1 MGFDK
6 DQHLMPRSFTIA
18 MLSIH
23 SSPIGTLGTR
33 DTGGMS
39 VYVRALAREMG
50 LSGHRVNVFT
60 RAPHGH
66 ASAVTHLSA
75 NVRLVTL
82 DIGAPAPL
90 AKTDL
95 YRYANDYVAAIDAFS
110 TFDRCRYEVL
120 HSHYW
125 ISGLVGQ
132 MLAKHWHCPHL
143 VTFHTLAALKTNTGK
158 VTPSPDRRLHT
169 ERDLVQKS
177 DAILA
182 PCQAEI
188 DNLIRF
194 YGAAPDRIRQVPG
207 GVDFVHFRPR
217 SREAACRELGFDPED
232 FILLSVGRLTP
243 LKGQARIIE
252 TLARLGDDDRLK
264 LVLVGGDGPGDREQ
278 QRLAQMAAQ
287 AGVAA
292 RVVFTGSVPH
302 RKLPAYY
309 AAANIYVQASHY
321 ESFGLVGLEAL
332 ACGCPVVTSPVG
344 VMASLGERGQPG
356 CILTDGAPGTMA
368 AAIAAVRDGAKAWP
382 PAAIRDAVREFNWP
396 QAAASALEA
405 YAQAIH
411 RHLPNGEGS
420 PDSRTAHAATQCA
433 QRQSLS

>member
-1 MGFDK
+1 
-6 DQHLMPRSFTIA
+6 MPRSFTIA

-50 LSGHRVNVFT
+50 RSGHRVDIFT
-60 RAPHGH
+60 RARHDH
-66 ASAVTHLSA
+66 ASAVTRLSA

-90 AKTDL
+90 EKTDL
-95 YRYANDYVAAIDAFS
+95 DRYANDYVAAIDAFS
-110 TFDRCRYEVL
+110 AISRCRYEVL

-125 ISGLVGQ
+125 ISGLVGR
-132 MLAKHWHCPHL
+132 MLAKRWQCPHL
-143 VTFHTLAALKTNTGK
+143 ITFHTLAALKTNTGK
-158 VTPSPDRRLHT
+158 GSPSPDRRLHT
-169 ERDLVQKS
+169 ERELVKES
-177 DAILA
+177 DVILV
-182 PCQAEI
+182 PCQTEI

-194 YGAAPDRIRQVPG
+194 YEAPPNRIRQVPG

-217 SREAACRELGFDPED
+217 SREAARRALGFDPED

-252 TLARLGDDDRLK
+252 TLTRLGDDKRLK

-278 QRLAQMAAQ
+278 QRLEQLAAQ

-292 RVVFTGSVPH
+292 RVVFTGSVSH
-302 RKLPAYY
+302 RSLPTYY
-309 AAANIYVQASHY
+309 AAADVCVQASHY

-332 ACGCPVVTSPVG
+332 ACGRPVVTSPVG

-368 AAIAAVRDGAKAWP
+368 AAIAAVRDGTWAWA
-382 PAAIRDAVREFNWP
+382 PAAIHDAVREFSWP
-396 QAAASALEA
+396 QAAAGALEA

-411 RHLPNGEGS
+411 REMPNGGKN
-420 PDSRTAHAATQCA
+420 PDSRAAHAVPQCA
-433 QRQSLS
+433 QRPSLS